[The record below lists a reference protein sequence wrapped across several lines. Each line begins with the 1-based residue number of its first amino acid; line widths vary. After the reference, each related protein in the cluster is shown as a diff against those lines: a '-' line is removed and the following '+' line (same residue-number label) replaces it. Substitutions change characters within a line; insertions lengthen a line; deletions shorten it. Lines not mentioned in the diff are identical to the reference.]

1 MGDQIIGIQ
10 LAFLTLYQ
18 EKKYSLIFLL
28 TLNSVLNYVT
38 DLATTA
44 TLDI

>member
-1 MGDQIIGIQ
+1 MDDQIIGIQ

-18 EKKYSLIFLL
+18 EKKCPLIFLL
-28 TLNSVLNYVT
+28 TLNSVLNDVT
-38 DLATTA
+38 DFATTA